1 MRSLQ
6 CTAGRGKTVHRVLRM
21 RACRRC
27 DDCAD
32 MEDLLGV
39 GHPLI
44 SCLGLA
50 KKAADELDYDALKL
64 VIEVD

>member
-1 MRSLQ
+1 
-6 CTAGRGKTVHRVLRM
+6 
-21 RACRRC
+21 
-27 DDCAD
+27 